1 MLYPRL
7 GVALTVAA
15 LCTASAGARCDN
27 LPQFPAWKGQ
37 WVRIGAGGL
46 YDPTK
51 PPGRGQQPPL
61 TPEYQALWEAHI
73 AEGRAGGQYYNPQV
87 RCMPSGMPRMMV
99 VYEPMEVIMLPEA
112 TYIHITFNNEFRR
125 IYTDGRSWP
134 EKEEPSFTGYSIGRW
149 IDENGDGRYDVLEAE
164 TRNFKGPRIFEP
176 SGIPLHKD
184 NATIVK
190 ERIFLDKAD
199 ANILRDEITTIDN
212 ALTRPWTVTRSY
224 RRAAK
229 NAPITEHSCG
239 ENNEYVFIE
248 GQTYQIGID
257 GKLTPTRRDQPPP
270 DLGHFK

>member
-1 MLYPRL
+1 MLDRTP
-7 GVALTVAA
+7 GIALMIAA
-15 LCTASAGARCDN
+15 LCTISAGAQCGD

-51 PPGRGQQPPL
+51 PPGRGQQAPL
-61 TPEYQALWEAHI
+61 TPEYQTIWEAHL

-99 VYEPMEVIMLPEA
+99 VYEPMEVIVLPEA
-112 TYIHITFNNEFRR
+112 TYIHITFQNEFRR
-125 IYTDGRSWP
+125 IFTDGRSWP
-134 EKEEPSFTGYSIGRW
+134 KDEEPSFTGYSIGRW

-229 NAPITEHSCG
+229 DAPITDHSCG

-248 GQTYQIGID
+248 GQTYQVGID
-257 GKLTPTRRDQPPP
+257 GKLAPTRKDQPPP
-270 DLGHFK
+270 DLRHFK